1 MKASERKTGLE
12 KRKDRSPILLD
23 SFLAIQFF
31 RGNSRLPDILA
42 PNLPRTSICPTGG
55 GVSLIFRIP
64 RYISSDVSR
73 RKNTA

>member
-12 KRKDRSPILLD
+12 KPKDRSPIFLD

-42 PNLPRTSICPTGG
+42 RNLPRTSICPTDG
-55 GVSLIFRIP
+55 GVSLIFRIL
-64 RYISSDVSR
+64 RYISSDV
-73 RKNTA
+73 